1 MVDFSLF
8 AERYGIRTMAR
19 LGRKVP
25 FREGSSLLPYL
36 ITVLCLILTSS
47 FVFAQ
52 DTVHTKSLPD
62 APYVISVHV
71 NMVVLH
77 ATVLDR
83 RNALV
88 SGLGEE
94 DFQILE
100 DGALQQM
107 KHFSHED
114 VPVTVGL
121 VIDNSGSMGHRRSE
135 VIAAALAFARSSNP
149 KDQMFVVNFN
159 EKVSFALPDKTP
171 FTSNVSQLEVALSR
185 VAASGQTALY
195 DAIDAALNHLSKGD
209 CDKKILVIVSDGG
222 DNASKHKLEPVL
234 AKAKRS
240 DAIIYTI
247 GIFDEQDDDR
257 NPRVLKRFA
266 EATGG
271 ETFLPKTVKEVVPIC
286 ERIARDIRSQ
296 YTLAYVPTNKSQ
308 DGSYRVVQVR
318 AGAAGQSRLSV
329 RTRGGYFAP
338 LVFSSPAATGI
349 SHELH

>member
-1 MVDFSLF
+1 
-8 AERYGIRTMAR
+8 
-19 LGRKVP
+19 
-25 FREGSSLLPYL
+25 
-36 ITVLCLILTSS
+36 
-47 FVFAQ
+47 
-52 DTVHTKSLPD
+52 
-62 APYVISVHV
+62 
-71 NMVVLH
+71 
-77 ATVLDR
+77 
-83 RNALV
+83 
-88 SGLGEE
+88 
-94 DFQILE
+94 
-100 DGALQQM
+100 
-107 KHFSHED
+107 
-114 VPVTVGL
+114 
-121 VIDNSGSMGHRRSE
+121 
-135 VIAAALAFARSSNP
+135 
-149 KDQMFVVNFN
+149 MFVVNFN

-209 CDKKILVIVSDGG
+209 CDKKRLVIVSDGG